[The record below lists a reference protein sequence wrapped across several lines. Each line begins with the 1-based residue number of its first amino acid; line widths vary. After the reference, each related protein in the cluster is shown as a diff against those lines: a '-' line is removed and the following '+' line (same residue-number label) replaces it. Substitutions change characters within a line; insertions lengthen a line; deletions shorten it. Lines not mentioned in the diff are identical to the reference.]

1 MRLQSLKPAKSIA
14 FCALLSIY
22 CRTSAYSFSGNQVH
36 PKIVI
41 PGKDTI
47 PGKKDTTL
55 AHEATPKQVAAQT
68 SLSKDGKVNIRP
80 LSYTPF
86 ITAQQYV
93 KGNLAGVYVQEPSGE
108 PGTDQNMFIRG
119 IAMPLLS
126 KRELFDNQA
135 AVYLN
140 GIPLA
145 TENPFAYEIQQY
157 DFNRIGPAT
166 NLLAALNID
175 NVESIEVIKDP
186 AKLALLGPVA
196 ANGAIWITTKA
207 ASSGYRQIN
216 VNAYFGFA
224 PQQRVTAINGVYEN
238 NFRLPFY
245 DKYGTLADRFNYPAY
260 LKDSSNA
267 DYYGRSNWTDLYY
280 KNQPL
285 YNLDL
290 SLTGGSE
297 RANFRFF
304 GAATRNANSADETA
318 LQRYNASFSINVLP
332 LSWVTVSSMINAAHM
347 IRNRN
352 RNFVD
357 RLAEARY
364 LPDVSNPLPP
374 NKNVYNTY
382 QSEFDENVKDDNKT
396 TAVQGYFNI
405 LAKMKGVRYN
415 GGISFDYNEGTR
427 AVFYPTQ
434 LLEGNNFV
442 SNYFGFN
449 QRFIFSNTLGYT
461 FRINDD
467 NKLDLE
473 LGQNYQT
480 TLNKFEYAYAYNGP
494 NNFIKLNI
502 VEGDINKTNYLQS
515 NGFDV
520 FYHPSNQKAAVAS
533 FFGKAAWNYKELLDL
548 TAVVRRDGSSVM
560 QQDNRWYTGF
570 GVSASFDLYKA
581 LLQES
586 NLLSG
591 LRLTASYGRNG
602 KLLSDD
608 RFAGGPNYRSDLS
621 WTGAPAIGSFAGL
634 PGLSRPY
641 TAGWVGYGIPWA
653 YVEQAT
659 AGVEASLLKNK
670 LQVRLDVYSKT
681 DKDMLLPIPVPAEYG
696 YKSAYAS
703 GMDVNNSG
711 LDLTLQAAILAGGKH
726 KPSLNLHA
734 NFNYNKNELKALPN
748 GLQQVVINDHLLQVG
763 KSIDAFWVY
772 KNEGIFNSDA
782 EVPVKPGTSQPL
794 TYQGVALKAGD
805 ARWKDVNGDFTINED
820 DKVLVG
826 NSLPKLTGGFGGNLG
841 YGSFQL
847 DFHFYFA
854 LGHKLLNKYAA
865 QRLDF
870 INTDVASSIDGVK
883 EITFWEK
890 KMDLSGYPMYNPW
903 SNTIPYRL
911 DQDLFL
917 DDASFVK
924 LRSVTLSYNLIT
936 GWKGKGQSKVFR
948 EATVYVTGA
957 NLFTITPFKG
967 DDPELVQYNGLY
979 TGAGLPIQRSVIL
992 GFKIAL

>member
-1 MRLQSLKPAKSIA
+1 MPAKSIA
-14 FCALLSIY
+14 FCALLIVTA
-22 CRTSAYSFSGNQVH
+22 RTTASPFPGFQAPAQAGNS
-36 PKIVI
+36 
-41 PGKDTI
+41 KDTI
-47 PGKKDTTL
+47 PAKDTIL
-55 AHEATPKQVAAQT
+55 ASPSAPKQIAAQADFT
-68 SLSKDGKVNIRP
+68 KDGKVNVRT
-80 LSYTPF
+80 LSFTPF
-86 ITAQQYV
+86 ISAQQYV

-108 PGTDQNMFIRG
+108 PGTEQNMFIRG
-119 IAMPLLS
+119 VAMPLLS

-145 TENPFAYEIQQY
+145 ADNPFAYEIQQY

-166 NLLAALNID
+166 NLLSAINID

-186 AKLALLGPVA
+186 ARLAILGPVA

-207 ASSGYRQIN
+207 AKSGYRQIN
-216 VNAYFGFA
+216 INGYFGFA
-224 PQQRVTAINGVYEN
+224 PQQSVTPVNAVYEN

-245 DKYGTLADRFNYPAY
+245 NKYGTLSDRFNYPAY

-267 DYYGRSNWTDLYY
+267 DYYGRSNWTDSYY
-280 KNQPL
+280 KNQAL

-304 GAATRNANSADETA
+304 GGATRNANSADETA

-332 LSWVTVSSMINAAHM
+332 LRWITASAMINAAHM

-374 NKNVYNTY
+374 NKSVYNEY
-382 QSEFDENVKDDNKT
+382 LGQFDENVKDDNKT

-405 LAKMKGVRYN
+405 LAQMKGFRYN
-415 GGISFDYNEGTR
+415 GGLSFDYNEGTR
-427 AVFYPTQ
+427 DVFYPTQ

-449 QRFIFSNTLGYT
+449 QRFIFSNALGYEWK
-461 FRINDD
+461 INTL
-467 NKLDLE
+467 NKLDIE
-473 LGQNYQT
+473 VGQNYQST
-480 TLNKFEYAYAYNGP
+480 RNKFEYAYGYNGP

-502 VEGDINKTNYLQS
+502 VNGDPNASDYLRS

-520 FYHPSNQKAAVAS
+520 FYHPSNQKSAVAS
-533 FFGKAAWNYKELLDL
+533 FFGKANWAYNDILDV
-548 TAVVRRDGSSVM
+548 TAVVRRDGASVM
-560 QQDNRWYTGF
+560 QPDNRWYTGF
-570 GVSASFDLYKA
+570 GLTATLDLYKTVVKNADFLSA
-581 LLQES
+581 LD
-586 NLLSG
+586 
-591 LRLTASYGRNG
+591 LTASYGRNG

-621 WTGAPAIGSFAGL
+621 WTGAPTIGSFAGL

-641 TAGWVGYGIPWA
+641 NAGWVGYGVPWA
-653 YVEQAT
+653 YVQQMS
-659 AGVEASLLKNK
+659 AGIRAGLLQNK
-670 LQVRLDVYSKT
+670 LQVGIDVYSKT
-681 DKDMLLPIPVPAEYG
+681 DKDMMLPVPVPAEYG
-696 YKSAYAS
+696 YKTAYAS
-703 GMDVNNSG
+703 GLDVNNKG
-711 LDLTLQAAILAGGKH
+711 IDLTINARVLTASGN
-726 KPSLNLHA
+726 KPALSLHA
-734 NFNYNKNELKALPN
+734 NFNYNRNELKSLPN
-748 GLQQVVINDHLLQVG
+748 GLSRLVINDHLLQVG
-763 KSIDAFWVY
+763 EPIDAFWVY
-772 KNEGIFNSDA
+772 KNEGIYNTNA
-782 EVPVKPGTSQPL
+782 EVPVKPGTAQPL
-794 TYQGVALKAGD
+794 TFHGVPLKAGD
-805 ARWKDVNGDFTINED
+805 ARWRDVNGDYVINED
-820 DKVLVG
+820 DKVLTG
-826 NSLPKLTGGFGGNLG
+826 NSLPKITGGFGGNLN
-841 YGSFQL
+841 YRAFTL
-847 DFHFYFA
+847 DFNFYFA

-870 INTDVASSIDGVK
+870 INTDASSSIDGVK

-890 KMDLSGYPMYNPW
+890 KMDLGAYPMYNPW

-917 DDASFVK
+917 DNASFLK
-924 LRSVTLSYNLIT
+924 LRSVTLSYNLIS
-936 GWKGKGQSKVFR
+936 GWKGKGKSNVFK
-948 EATVYVTGA
+948 EATVYLTGA
-957 NLFTITPFKG
+957 NLLTITPFKG

-979 TGAGLPIQRSVIL
+979 TGAGLPIQRSFIL
-992 GFKIAL
+992 GFKLAL

>member
-1 MRLQSLKPAKSIA
+1 MRLKSLLPAKSIA
-14 FCALLSIY
+14 FCALLIVNA
-22 CRTSAYSFSGNQVH
+22 RPAAKAYTGYQAAPPASN
-36 PKIVI
+36 
-41 PGKDTI
+41 GKDTI
-47 PGKKDTTL
+47 PVTDTTL
-55 AHEATPKQVAAQT
+55 AAKAAPQQIATQAT
-68 SLSKDGKVNIRP
+68 FSKDGKVNVRT
-80 LSYTPF
+80 LSFTPF
-86 ITAQQYV
+86 ISVQQYV

-108 PGTDQNMFIRG
+108 PGTEQNLFIRG
-119 IAMPLLS
+119 ISMPLLS

-140 GIPLA
+140 GVPLA
-145 TENPFAYEIQQY
+145 ADNPFAYEIQQY

-186 AKLALLGPVA
+186 ARLAILGPVA

-207 ASSGYRQIN
+207 AKSGRRQIN
-216 VNAYFGFA
+216 INGYVGFA
-224 PQQRVTAINGVYEN
+224 PQQQVTPVNGVYEN

-245 DKYGTLADRFNYPAY
+245 NKYGTLNDRFNYPAY

-267 DYYGRSNWTDLYY
+267 DYYGRSNWTDSYY
-280 KNQPL
+280 KNQAL

-304 GAATRNANSADETA
+304 GGATRNANTADETA

-332 LSWVTVSSMINAAHM
+332 LKWVTASAMINATHM

-374 NKNVYNTY
+374 NKSVYEQY
-382 QSEFDENVKDDNKT
+382 LGQFDENVKDDNKT

-405 LAKMKGVRYN
+405 LAQMKGFRYT
-415 GGISFDYNEGTR
+415 GGLSFDYNEGTR
-427 AVFYPTQ
+427 DVFYPTQ

-449 QRFIFSNTLGYT
+449 QRFIFSNAVGYT
-461 FRINDD
+461 WNIDTQ
-467 NKLDLE
+467 NKLDFE
-473 LGQNYQT
+473 AGQTYQST
-480 TLNKFEYAYAYNGP
+480 RNKFEYAYGYNGP

-502 VEGDINKTNYLQS
+502 VNGDPNATDYLQS

-520 FYHPSNQKAAVAS
+520 FYHPSNQKVAIAA
-533 FFGKAAWNYKELLDL
+533 FFGKANWAYNDILDV
-548 TAVVRRDGSSVM
+548 TAVVRRDGASVM
-560 QQDNRWYTGF
+560 QPDNRWYTGY
-570 GVSASFDLYKA
+570 GLTATLDLYKTVVKNA
-581 LLQES
+581 DFLS
-586 NLLSG
+586 NLD
-591 LRLTASYGRNG
+591 LTASYGRNG

-621 WTGAPAIGSFAGL
+621 WTGAPTIGSFAGL

-641 TAGWVGYGIPWA
+641 NSGWVGYGIPWA
-653 YVEQAT
+653 YVEQLS
-659 AGVEASLLKNK
+659 AGIKAGFLQNK
-670 LQVRLDVYSKT
+670 LQVGIDVYSKT
-681 DKDMLLPIPVPAEYG
+681 DKDMMLPVPVPAEYG
-696 YKSAYAS
+696 YKTAYAS
-703 GMDVNNSG
+703 GLDVNNSG
-711 LDLTLQAAILAGGKH
+711 VDLTLHAGVLTEAAN
-726 KPSLNLHA
+726 KPGLSLHA
-734 NFNYNKNELKALPN
+734 NLNYNKNELKALPN
-748 GLQQVVINDHLLQVG
+748 GLQRLVINDHLLQVG
-763 KSIDAFWVY
+763 QPIDAFWVY
-772 KNEGIFNSDA
+772 KNEGIYNTNA

-805 ARWKDVNGDFTINED
+805 ARWQDVNGDYTINED
-820 DKVLVG
+820 DKVMVG
-826 NSLPKLTGGFGGNLG
+826 NSLPKITGGFGGNLA
-841 YGSFQL
+841 YRSFNL
-847 DFHFYFA
+847 DFNFYFA

-870 INTDVASSIDGVK
+870 INTDASSSIDGVK

-890 KMDLSGYPMYNPW
+890 KMDLGAYPMYNPW

-917 DDASFVK
+917 DKASFVK
-924 LRSVTLSYNLIT
+924 LRSVTLSYNLVS
-936 GWKGKGQSKVFR
+936 GWKGKGKSNVFK
-948 EATVYVTGA
+948 EATVYLTGA
-957 NLFTITPFKG
+957 NLFTITSFKG

-979 TGAGLPIQRSVIL
+979 TGAGLPIQRSFIL
-992 GFKIAL
+992 GFKLEL